1 MHTNFRLDSD
11 GETLFLSSSN
21 EDILDSVNV
30 IELETDMSFGRKNEG
45 NDWGLF
51 SEPTPGIS
59 NSNFSYEGSLSMPEL
74 SLESGF
80 YDSNQL
86 QIELESND
94 DGASIHFTLDGSP
107 PTPSDLEYEY
117 PITINSSTV
126 VRARSFLDG
135 WVKSN
140 ITTKTYLLVKTL
152 LQGFLLFLLQQIL
165 IVSLMRHRHVYDGAK
180 R

>member
-11 GETLFLSSSN
+11 GETLFLSSSD

-30 IELETDMSFGRKNEG
+30 IQLETDMSFGRQNEG

-86 QIELESND
+86 QN
-94 DGASIHFTLDGSP
+94 
-107 PTPSDLEYEY
+107 
-117 PITINSSTV
+117 
-126 VRARSFLDG
+126 
-135 WVKSN
+135 
-140 ITTKTYLLVKTL
+140 
-152 LQGFLLFLLQQIL
+152 
-165 IVSLMRHRHVYDGAK
+165 
-180 R
+180 